1 MPSSFTKVITHY
13 NKPNFSNKDRSCVAM
28 DYMVILFT
36 LNNPTMIC
44 MDTHVSFKKMMT
56 KEKISILLRDIHKS
70 KPANTTIV
78 DARFDRTCWSMVFLI
93 MVSNTS
99 QKKIEME
106 IEHGGIGVK
115 LTSKA
120 KHFHK

>member
-1 MPSSFTKVITHY
+1 
-13 NKPNFSNKDRSCVAM
+13 
-28 DYMVILFT
+28 
-36 LNNPTMIC
+36 
-44 MDTHVSFKKMMT
+44 
-56 KEKISILLRDIHKS
+56 
-70 KPANTTIV
+70 
-78 DARFDRTCWSMVFLI
+78 

-120 KHFHK
+120 KDFHN